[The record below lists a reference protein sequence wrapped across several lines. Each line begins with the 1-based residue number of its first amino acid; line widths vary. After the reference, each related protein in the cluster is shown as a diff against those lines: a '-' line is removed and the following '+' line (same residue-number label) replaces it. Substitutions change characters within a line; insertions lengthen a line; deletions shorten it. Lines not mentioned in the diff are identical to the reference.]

1 MMNLKALKEQVLQN
15 PEVKAEYERLAPEFA
30 LASTLISMRQRAGLT
45 QEELAKRLDTQK
57 SNISRLE
64 RGSSNPGWKTLQR
77 YAHACGF
84 ELTVHVEQQK
94 QPVH

>member
-1 MMNLKALKEQVLQN
+1 
-15 PEVKAEYERLAPEFA
+15 
-30 LASTLISMRQRAGLT
+30 
-45 QEELAKRLDTQK
+45 

-94 QPVH
+94 QPAH